1 MYLCLTVPHHTG
13 QRRAERKAI
22 EHKSIIERTV
32 ISMIKLTRGPCRAKR
47 KRPGDSCELFLVG
60 DECFSG
66 STNFSKDSI
75 PHNQVT
81 EKRSIPG
88 PKLIADWLQL
98 LKDEAAERPD
108 LRHILTQA
116 EACLVRGDINGFNMY
131 FHEEAVIRY
140 KIRPDA
146 IA

>member
-1 MYLCLTVPHHTG
+1 
-13 QRRAERKAI
+13 
-22 EHKSIIERTV
+22 
-32 ISMIKLTRGPCRAKR
+32 MINITRGPCRAKR

-60 DECFSG
+60 DTCCSG
-66 STNFSKDSI
+66 SNTETTEII
-75 PHNQVT
+75 PQNHIT

-116 EACLVRGDINGFNMY
+116 EACLVRGDIDGFNMY

-140 KIRPDA
+140 KMRPDA